1 MIINTPLKEHDYE
14 IYELVKNKS
23 INENILKEINQD
35 EDWLYNQLNKRGVHD
50 INNVFYADWSFDRGI
65 HIIKYK

>member
-1 MIINTPLKEHDYE
+1 M
-14 IYELVKNKS
+14 
-23 INENILKEINQD
+23 LKEINQD